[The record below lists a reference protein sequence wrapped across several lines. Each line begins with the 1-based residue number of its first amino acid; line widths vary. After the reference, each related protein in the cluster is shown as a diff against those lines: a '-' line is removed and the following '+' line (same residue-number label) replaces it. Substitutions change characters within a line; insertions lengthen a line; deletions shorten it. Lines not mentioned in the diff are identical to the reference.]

1 MYFCWKKT
9 MKHFT
14 LNELTRSATAERLG
28 IDNTPDATHV
38 ANLTRLVDR
47 VLDPAREAFGAP
59 IYVNSGYRCPE
70 LNRAVGGAVRS
81 YHLQGRAADLNTRSR
96 GGNLKLYR
104 ILTTLPHK
112 ELLWENNGT
121 WIHVAL

>member
-1 MYFCWKKT
+1 

-14 LNELTRSATAERLG
+14 LQELTRSATAERLS
-28 IDNTPDATHV
+28 IDNTPDATQV
-38 ANLTRLVDR
+38 ANLTCLVEQ

-59 IYVNSGYRCPE
+59 IYVNSGFRCQA
-70 LNRAVGGAVRS
+70 LNSAVGGAKRS

-96 GGNLKLYR
+96 ASNLKLYK
-104 ILTTLPHK
+104 ILSKLPHK
-112 ELLWENNGT
+112 ELLWENNGV

>member
-1 MYFCWKKT
+1 

-14 LNELTRSATAERLG
+14 LQELTRSATAERLG
-28 IDNTPDATHV
+28 IYNTPDV
-38 ANLTRLVDR
+38 SQVSNLTRLVDR
-47 VLDPAREAFGAP
+47 VLDPAREVFGAP
-59 IYVNSGYRCPE
+59 IYVNSGYRSPQ
-70 LNRAVGGAVRS
+70 LNRAVGGATRS

-96 GGNLKLYR
+96 AGNLRLYK
-104 ILTTLPHK
+104 ILLTLPHC